1 MSLSQAKEAIGDN
14 LKIETKTQAP
24 SSYKSG
30 LVIRQSL
37 ESDSEVEKGD
47 TITLTVSSG
56 EPKTKTTI
64 PNVKGQS
71 QSSATRTLQSAGFKV
86 SVKTA
91 YSSSVSEGNVISQS
105 PSSGSKASSGATVTI
120 TVSSGSEQV
129 TVPNL
134 SYYTESEAR
143 QQLRNMGLTLGS
155 VTRKYDNNVEKNQVI
170 SQSISSGTK
179 VSKGT
184 AVGITVSLG
193 SRPSTTTTD
202 EEEPDEEEPDEN
214 E

>member
-1 MSLSQAKEAIGDN
+1 MTSSGDAQDETETDKYQVPNVIGMSLSQAKEAIGDN
-14 LKIETKTQAP
+14 LKIETTTEAS
-24 SSYKSG
+24 SSYKEG

-37 ESDSEVEKGD
+37 ESDAEVDKGE
-47 TITLTVSSG
+47 TITL
-56 EPKTKTTI
+56 
-64 PNVKGQS
+64 
-71 QSSATRTLQSAGFKV
+71 
-86 SVKTA
+86 
-91 YSSSVSEGNVISQS
+91 
-105 PSSGSKASSGATVTI
+105 

-143 QQLRNMGLTLGS
+143 RQLSNMGLTLGS
-155 VTRKYDNNVEKNQVI
+155 VTRKYDSSVERNQVI
-170 SQSISSGTK
+170 SQSIASGTK

-193 SRPSTTTTD
+193 SRPSTTTSSSED
-202 EEEPDEEEPDEN
+202 EPDEEEPDEN